1 MEQEFIRVFT
11 GPMVGSTF
19 VFVPINVT
27 AALLTLILVIRIGKG
42 RLNIPV
48 ILIGL
53 GFLVSA
59 AIPIVFGIEYLWIVP
74 LLQTIFGALAILALM
89 KVFGVF
95 SLIFKSKRP
104 SLFVNSTTI
113 VKHDDNQITP
123 LGQ

>member
-19 VFVPINVT
+19 VFVPINAA

-74 LLQTIFGALAILALM
+74 LLQTILGVLAILALM

-104 SLFVNSTTI
+104 SLFVNSTII

>member
-1 MEQEFIRVFT
+1 MEQEFIRILT
-11 GPMVGSTF
+11 GPMVGNTF
-19 VFVPINVT
+19 VFVPMNAA

-74 LLQTIFGALAILALM
+74 LLQTIFGVFAILALM

-95 SLIFKSKRP
+95 SLLFKSRRP
-104 SLFVNSTTI
+104 SLFVDSATV
-113 VKHDDNQITP
+113 VKQDNNQVTP